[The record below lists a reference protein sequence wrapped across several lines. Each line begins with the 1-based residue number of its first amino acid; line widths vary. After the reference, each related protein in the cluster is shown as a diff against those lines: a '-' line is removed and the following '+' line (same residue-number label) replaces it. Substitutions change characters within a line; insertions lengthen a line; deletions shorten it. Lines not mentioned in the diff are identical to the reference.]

1 MKNEENNQNANT
13 SSENDVNILSDE
25 FFSEINTLKKL
36 NEKKSKIDIITNYLK
51 ENKSINS
58 NNISKL
64 YDFLLSNLNENNNN
78 YVLSQLKLIET
89 LIYNINNNE
98 KELNENFKNFAKKA
112 LPKLFD
118 KYYLQNQKIND
129 NITNILNKFIHNKT
143 LNLEDY
149 YPHIENISLDEED
162 NYRNNI
168 LNLLLDNI
176 EKNNDITEEKIPKG
190 ILDIFNKLSD
200 DNDNTISD
208 TAKKT
213 VEILNQRKKENNLDN
228 KINNEEKNIINENK
242 DNNETADN
250 NNDEK
255 NKEKEKQENIL
266 EKNEKEEIKKEEQYK
281 TEVKQLV
288 ENQKNELNEQKEN
301 KTEKN
306 VSEENKKENEIKPN
320 KIEENNINNDF
331 DVKNA
336 LEQIEKLIK
345 SQELQKQKENKIE
358 NKDSQKEIKE
368 ENNNTINNNQELN
381 NKEGG
386 VKRSAIQGKLNKF
399 RKQFGKNKKSKQIE
413 SSQKEI
419 NNKEKVE
426 EKIDNLI
433 NKGDNNNEIK
443 RTNTIEEMFKKK
455 LEEGFDTETNNIL
468 DLGKGNDNNRLNE
481 IEGKLGID
489 FNKIINDGNKKSS
502 ESKDMTDDK
511 NNQENNNIQKS
522 ISNSSNTESAPGT
535 IDNNKKIINPDDR
548 PIHPF
553 TKNLKFDF
561 DLDFEQQE
569 KIMNNNFENNNNL
582 KEKKSPKTFKKI
594 MITKDLEELGK
605 MNITNK
611 SLSSNINS
619 SNKLDEEFNNDIKDN
634 SSNKKIKP
642 FNVEENNKK
651 EKEKDSNKKEEIN
664 ITNAINDINKTI
676 DNLNNLNIINNL
688 SNDERRPKLKI
699 DDFQKK
705 LELALEQEQVE
716 GDKENQ
722 EGEKNENN
730 EKDDKNKYKE
740 DPRFDNIKSILGNKI
755 VENLFSTKWEQK
767 KEGYELINNFI
778 ESNDLEINNSNDLFE
793 YLRFKLKNFKETNFN
808 VNREAINVFVSLTK
822 KKLII
827 KENLLSVILGY
838 HDKITDPK
846 LKDNF
851 LELLNSCLDIIEP
864 NLLLKQLLVQIPKK
878 SNPKLFIEYSLY
890 FGKIIEKYYNSKDLP
905 YKELTE
911 FCKTMA
917 NNSNPQC
924 RNSGTNLICIL
935 YRYYGEDIR
944 KLIKDIKESTLK
956 NIENEISKITVIERR
971 NSSISKQRNSIKKR
985 QSDLLDSKNNL
996 NGGDKTLNGGT
1007 KSEVKQNVVSDISKK
1022 ITSQIL
1028 KNISEGKWAEK
1039 KEACEQ
1045 IEKILKEANMKIL
1058 PNGLNELMNLIK
1070 KKLTDGNKNIVKMMI
1085 NSLSLLIEALKHHFK
1100 QWSKN
1105 IAMNLIPNLSDK
1117 NQIFRN
1123 EIQSCFDKWVEF
1135 VGFETLIIYFPSF
1148 LKNENVEIRNEIFI
1162 FINKYKD
1169 KFTKD
1174 IGTSVFKDMEDN
1186 LLLCLQ
1192 DKTANIRTQAE
1203 DMIKFSLNY
1212 IKLNNYY
1219 EKIKQYKPA
1228 ITNSLKTI
1236 LDKIQNEV
1244 YGNNNDKEEAN
1255 NDKINISK
1263 KSDEFDIDD
1272 EGNIN
1277 INEIINS
1284 NSKSNSNNKN
1294 VNGAS
1299 THKISQRNSFYLKKE
1314 KTKDKEK
1321 DKDKDG
1327 SLKSNSTILGTSNT
1341 SSERETKLSVNPNNS
1356 YLNKKF
1362 KKVLNKQRTKN
1373 NLVNKS
1379 IDMANKTF
1387 TKDFKD
1393 KDKDKEK
1400 EIKKSAKIK
1409 ELSIKKLQISNYKT
1423 ISNFSKKKTHEIK
1436 DSSSSLI
1443 KSAKKETPSKSKIN
1457 IKTETNINNI
1467 NNKSMSKEKK
1477 NNESSGKKIL
1487 GAFGKLK
1494 ALSNSLILN
1503 KKSDKK
1509 NNQKKDEVFCSN
1521 VKVIPNKAKRLEND
1535 LKYKFSL
1542 DYIAKDS
1549 TFKSKVKEQC
1559 KNLFNDDFNKKIF
1572 SDDFKKQVNALK
1584 EMKEQIEKNIN
1595 IVIYFDNLDL
1605 ILKILGIKLT
1615 GNLNPAL
1622 VKNLFEFFDAL
1633 YFIITEKGHPLNEIE
1648 LNIITS
1654 LLIDKILINNSTL
1667 KEHLIKLLYEFIE
1680 LGDINKIVLII
1691 LNNSLGKNNKI
1702 KTDILDFI
1710 YELNTKKNL
1719 NLSSKNFVKILGK
1732 YICINDNL
1740 VKSKVLLLFREVYSE
1755 MGEELFFILDFLTDK
1770 DKEFLESNLIQENS
1784 ESDSEEEV
1792 EIEKQ
1797 PTSLNSSDDESDDNN
1812 IDQKKKLQGT
1822 NNKEIN
1828 ILNGAIKSEKDL
1840 INTLKKLLVKN
1851 DTEQLNAIILI
1862 HEIVYQKYEDNKK
1875 ILIPNIDKVI
1885 EVFIKVLHEM
1895 FIENDIKN
1903 IHIKFTRY
1911 ITTVLLKISSNQELI
1926 SHLSYNILSQIT
1938 NELLNYLLIQG
1949 FDKIKEKNEEGSI
1962 IFKSIN
1968 STMLR
1973 IIENCNK
1980 TDIILVL
1987 LNIIKKY
1994 QKGEGKKIA
2003 NLSVKC
2009 LLKATEKMSKI
2020 INNLDIK
2027 KILNEMHIIVYNY
2040 EKLYPELKNKQQTDD
2055 VILRFIRNFINNLV
2069 RLKEKEIINIYNNS
2083 IKKSDKEDKY
2093 ILYWIKN
2100 CLDTI
2105 NKNDNSMS
2113 LNISSIS
2120 NADNFNS
2127 INNSNNTYN
2136 KKDIEKETNNKI
2148 KKIEIDNKKEEKKM
2162 KLD

>member
-1 MKNEENNQNANT
+1 MKNEENNKNSNT
-13 SSENDVNILSDE
+13 SSENETNILSDE

-89 LIYNINNNE
+89 LIYNINNNT

-129 NITNILNKFIHNKT
+129 NITNILNKFIHNNI

-176 EKNNDITEEKIPKG
+176 EKNKDINGDKIPKG
-190 ILDIFNKLSD
+190 ILDIFNKLSE

-213 VEILNQRKKENNLDN
+213 IEILNQRKKENNVDN
-228 KINNEEKNIINENK
+228 KINNEVKNIINENK
-242 DNNETADN
+242 DNNETDN
-250 NNDEK
+250 ESNYEK
-255 NKEKEKQENIL
+255 NKENEKQENNL
-266 EKNEKEEIKKEEQYK
+266 EKIEKEEHIK
-281 TEVKQLV
+281 TEDKKLI
-288 ENQKNELNEQKEN
+288 ENSKNELNEQKDI
-301 KTEKN
+301 KIEKN

-345 SQELQKQKENKIE
+345 SQESKKLNENKIE
-358 NKDSQKEIKE
+358 NKDTQKEIKE
-368 ENNNTINNNQELN
+368 ENNNVINNNQELN

-399 RKQFGKNKKSKQIE
+399 RKQFGKNKKSKDIE
-413 SSQKEI
+413 TSQKEI

-468 DLGKGNDNNRLNE
+468 DLGKGNDNNSLNE

-502 ESKDMTDDK
+502 ENKDTTDDK
-511 NNQENNNIQKS
+511 KTQENNVIQKS
-522 ISNSSNTESAPGT
+522 ISNSSNTESAPST

-553 TKNLKFDF
+553 SKNLKFDF

-569 KIMNNNFENNNNL
+569 KIMNNNFENNNNNNS

-619 SNKLDEEFNNDIKDN
+619 SNKLDEEFNNDIQDN
-634 SSNKKIKP
+634 STNKKIKP
-642 FNVEENNKK
+642 FNVEENSKK
-651 EKEKDSNKKEEIN
+651 EKENDLIKKEEIN
-664 ITNAINDINKTI
+664 VTNTINDINKTI

-716 GDKENQ
+716 GDKDNQ
-722 EGEKNENN
+722 EGEKKENN

-778 ESNDLEINNSNDLFE
+778 ESNDLEINNANDLFE

-851 LELLNSCLDIIEP
+851 LELVNSCLDIIEP

-911 FCKTMA
+911 FCKIMA

-971 NSSISKQRNSIKKR
+971 NSSTSKQRNSIKKR
-985 QSDLLDSKNNL
+985 QSDILDSKNNL

-1007 KSEVKQNVVSDISKK
+1007 KSEIKQNVVSDISKK

-1045 IEKILKEANMKIL
+1045 IEKILKESNMKIL

-1085 NSLSLLIEALKHHFK
+1085 NLLSLLIEALKHHFK

-1169 KFTKD
+1169 KFTKE
-1174 IGTSVFKDMEDN
+1174 IGTSVFKEMEDN

-1236 LDKIQNEV
+1236 VDKIQTEV
-1244 YGNNNDKEEAN
+1244 YGNNDNEEAN
-1255 NDKINISK
+1255 NDKNNTNK
-1263 KSDEFDIDD
+1263 KSDEFDIDN

-1299 THKISQRNSFYLKKE
+1299 SHKITQRNSFYLKKE
-1314 KTKDKEK
+1314 KTKDKEN
-1321 DKDKDG
+1321 DNY
-1327 SLKSNSTILGTSNT
+1327 LKSNSTVLGASNT
-1341 SSERETKLSVNPNNS
+1341 SSDRESKLTINPNNS
-1356 YLNKKF
+1356 YMNKKF

-1373 NLVNKS
+1373 NLANKS
-1379 IDMANKTF
+1379 LDMVNKTF
-1387 TKDFKD
+1387 TKDLKD

-1400 EIKKSAKIK
+1400 EINKSTKTK
-1409 ELSIKKLQISNYKT
+1409 ELSIKKFQISNYKT

-1436 DSSSSLI
+1436 DSSLI
-1443 KSAKKETPSKSKIN
+1443 KSAQKETPTKSKM
-1457 IKTETNINNI
+1457 KTETNINNI
-1467 NNKSMSKEKK
+1467 NNKSISKEKK
-1477 NNESSGKKIL
+1477 SNESSGKKIL
-1487 GAFGKLK
+1487 GTLGKLK

-1509 NNQKKDEVFCSN
+1509 NQKKDEVFCSN

-1559 KNLFNDDFNKKIF
+1559 KNLFSDDFNKKIF

-1584 EMKEQIEKNIN
+1584 EMKEQLEKNIN

-1615 GNLNPAL
+1615 GNLNPTS
-1622 VKNLFEFFDAL
+1622 VKNLFEFFDSL

-1667 KEHLIKLLYEFIE
+1667 KEHLMKLLYEFIE

-1710 YELNTKKNL
+1710 YELNSKKNL
-1719 NLSSKNFVKILGK
+1719 NLSSKNLVKILGK

-1740 VKSKVLLLFREVYSE
+1740 VKSKVLLLFREIYAE

-1770 DKEFLESNLIQENS
+1770 DKEFLENNLIQENS

-1797 PTSLNSSDDESDDNN
+1797 PTSLNSSDDENDDNN
-1812 IDQKKKLQGT
+1812 IGQKKKSQGS

-1840 INTLKKLLVKN
+1840 IYTLKKLLVKN
-1851 DTEQLNAIILI
+1851 ETEQLNAIILI
-1862 HEIVYQKYEDNKK
+1862 HEIVYQKYDDNKK

-1895 FIENDIKN
+1895 FIDNDIKN

-1911 ITTVLLKISSNQELI
+1911 ITTVLLRISSNQELI
-1926 SHLSYNILSQIT
+1926 SHLSYIILSQIT

-2069 RLKEKEIINIYNNS
+2069 RLKEKEILNIYNDS

-2105 NKNDNSMS
+2105 NKNDKSMS

-2127 INNSNNTYN
+2127 INNSNDTNN
-2136 KKDIEKETNNKI
+2136 KKDKEKEINNKI
-2148 KKIEIDNKKEEKKM
+2148 KKIEIDNKKEEKNNK
-2162 KLD
+2162 